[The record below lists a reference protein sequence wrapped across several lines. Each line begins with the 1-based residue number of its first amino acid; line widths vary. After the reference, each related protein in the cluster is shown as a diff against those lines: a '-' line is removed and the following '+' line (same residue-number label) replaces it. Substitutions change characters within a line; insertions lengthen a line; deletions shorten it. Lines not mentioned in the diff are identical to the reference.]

1 MYYNY
6 IYKYMINE
14 MIKKYSWCNTDSGL
28 FVLRVGVAAIFL
40 MTGWMKASNMAGT
53 IAFFASIG
61 FSAFWA
67 YLVTAVELVGGLA
80 VLLGV
85 YIRGAAML
93 LAIIM
98 IVAIYVTPKEL
109 NTLMT
114 PIVMLF
120 TTVSLVLSG
129 GGRYSLKD

>member
-1 MYYNY
+1 
-6 IYKYMINE
+6 
-14 MIKKYSWCNTDSGL
+14 
-28 FVLRVGVAAIFL
+28 
-40 MTGWMKASNMAGT
+40 MKASNMAGT

-85 YIRGAAML
+85 YIRDAAIL